1 MFKKVLIATDGSS
14 AAEGV
19 AACAGELRRLG
30 TSDVLLSQF
39 FMIPEQVAFP
49 DEIKSDIETSLVP
62 VRNKLTR
69 QGFSVKTVV
78 EAGLPD
84 LEIPRL
90 AERENCSLIAAGSH
104 GHGFAEE
111 IFLGGTVAEILH
123 RATRPLLIVRI
134 CSDQEGDRMTCKARS
149 CDFLRH
155 VLFPTDFSPHADYAL
170 DYLLEI
176 AAAGA
181 ERISLLH
188 VQDQSRLRRHLE
200 HRLEEFNAV
209 DAQRL
214 DELKKRLEAAGAE
227 TVDTEICHGAPA
239 AEILKRGEEASL
251 ILMGTHGRGY
261 INELFLGSVSHNTA
275 RHASAPVL
283 LIPAPFSKKKP

>member
-1 MFKKVLIATDGSS
+1 MFKKVLIATDGSP
-14 AAEGV
+14 AAESV
-19 AACAGELRRLG
+19 AACVGELRRLG
-30 TSDVLLSQF
+30 TSEVLLARF
-39 FMIPEQVAFP
+39 FMIPEQIAFP
-49 DEIKSDIETSLVP
+49 DEIKSDIETSLIP
-62 VRNKLTR
+62 VRDKLTR
-69 QGFSVKTVV
+69 QGFSVKIVV
-78 EAGLPD
+78 EAGLPG

-134 CSDQEGDRMTCKARS
+134 CSDPESDRVTCKARS

-155 VLFPTDFSPHADYAL
+155 VLFPTDFSPHAGYAL

-188 VQDQSRLRRHLE
+188 VQDRSRLRGHLE

-214 DELKKRLEAAGAE
+214 DDLKKRLEAAGTG

-239 AEILKRGEEASL
+239 AKILKRGEEASL

-283 LIPAPFSKKKP
+283 LIPAPFSKKKV